1 MVLLKPFSLNFC
13 LNYSCCLDWLI
24 EGSVQ
29 KLILVIK
36 GVESKDTLERWAFD
50 CEMPKENRDVS
61 GYLFFVRDHIFTY

>member
-1 MVLLKPFSLNFC
+1 VNI
-13 LNYSCCLDWLI
+13 LDWLI

-36 GVESKDTLERWAFD
+36 GVESKETLERWAFD

-61 GYLFFVRDHIFTY
+61 GFALFFQKLKNFLIACQVRKD